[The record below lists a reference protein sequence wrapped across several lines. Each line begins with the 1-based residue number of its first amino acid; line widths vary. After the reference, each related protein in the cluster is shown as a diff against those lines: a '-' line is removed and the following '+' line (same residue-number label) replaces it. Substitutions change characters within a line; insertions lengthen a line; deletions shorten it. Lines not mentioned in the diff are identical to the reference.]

1 MRRTLARFLWRLHR
15 WTYRITGG
23 RIGGRLL
30 GFSFL
35 LLTTGG
41 RRTGRPHTVGL
52 TYFPHGTGYAVIG
65 SNGGA
70 PNHPD
75 WILNLRANPQAVV
88 QVQTRH
94 VTVRARDATEIERR
108 RLWDRA
114 TATYPGYEAY
124 RTRTRRTI
132 PIMVLEPEPSLK

>member
-1 MRRTLARFLWRLHR
+1 LLWRLHR
-15 WTYRITGG
+15 WTYRATGG

-35 LLTTGG
+35 LLTTTG

-52 TYFPHGTGYAVIG
+52 TNFPYGTGYAVIG

-75 WILNLRANPQAVV
+75 WILNLRADPQAVV
-88 QVQTRH
+88 QVRNQH
-94 VTVRARDATEIERR
+94 AAVRAREATEEERQA
-108 RLWDRA
+108 LWARA
-114 TATYPGYEAY
+114 TGAYPGYEAY
-124 RTRTRRTI
+124 RRRTRRTI
-132 PIMVLEPEPSLK
+132 PIMVLEPGSSSVLYDRD